1 MANAPANMASILDRA
16 ADTFERPKPL
26 PVGQYL
32 TTVVGQPRQDVSEK
46 KGTPFIEYTLKL
58 MQAMEDVDEEAL
70 AEAGGIGERT
80 MKNTFYLTEA
90 SAYRL
95 KEFLEH
101 CGVEIEGKK
110 LSQAVGEAAGC
121 QVIIKIKHTTS
132 EDGEQIYANIAKT
145 LPVE

>member
-1 MANAPANMASILDRA
+1 MTAANMAAILDRP

-46 KGTPFIEYTLKL
+46 KQTPFVEYTLKL
-58 MQAMEDVDEEAL
+58 MQAYDDVDQEAL
-70 AEAGGIGERT
+70 TEAGGIGDRT
-80 MKNTFYLTEA
+80 MKITFYLTEA

-101 CGVEIEGKK
+101 CGVDIDGKK
-110 LSQAVGEAAGC
+110 LSQAIGEAAGC
-121 QVIIKIKHTTS
+121 QVVIKIKHTAS
-132 EDGEQIYANIAKT
+132 DDGEQIYANIART